1 MTGMLAASKA
11 GHDKTQI
18 YVIVRE
24 DEKYVYLCDG
34 RLKTFQNPKKK
45 SKKHIQIIKTGTDQE
60 LRKRLQ
66 EGMTVYNE
74 EIKHLIKEFNR
85 KSKEVKNV

>member
-45 SKKHIQIIKTGTDQE
+45 VKSIFRLLRQE
-60 LRKRLQ
+60 RIRSYGNAFRKA
-66 EGMTVYNE
+66 
-74 EIKHLIKEFNR
+74 
-85 KSKEVKNV
+85 